1 MQKAKEDVEQGAF
14 RRLFLNFLEH
24 IFHRA
29 NPGDCISKDI
39 YSLFG
44 REKEKNTAGSLWSGH
59 YWCRRSIRFIE
70 MSVL

>member
-14 RRLFLNFLEH
+14 TRVFLNFLEH

-44 REKEKNTAGSLWSGH
+44 RAPEKNTAGSL
-59 YWCRRSIRFIE
+59 
-70 MSVL
+70 